1 MNYCV
6 SIYIMFI
13 RINQLLN
20 LLKLYRFDWL
30 EVHDGGYE
38 DAPIING
45 KLCGKD
51 VPEPITSTGHEL
63 LLRFRSDGNAHYSGF
78 KIKIMRVV
86 GPDHEEL

>member
-1 MNYCV
+1 MYQFNL
-6 SIYIMFI
+6 FI
-13 RINQLLN
+13 RINQSLN

-45 KLCGKD
+45 KLCGED

-63 LLRFRSDGNAHYSGF
+63 WLRFRSDGNAQYSGF